1 MSTTVRALALP
12 SGFVSQ
18 PESPAVAVS
27 TTTVEPK
34 SARLVNC
41 AHCGAAVERCRT
53 RRHPRVSGDVCYFLR
68 VYRGREVVVSCFE
81 QLDQQA
87 FSAKAPRN
95 PKGIKSSSKSSTQS
109 QAARAARRAARTECP
124 KGPTGSSQKYGP
136 GKVGPQKAGMMNKG
150 RAKK

>member
-1 MSTTVRALALP
+1 MSTTVRSLSLP
-12 SGFVSQ
+12 AGFVSK

-95 PKGIKSSSKSSTQS
+95 PKGIGSGSKGPNQTAS
-109 QAARAARRAARTECP
+109 ARAARRAARSECP
-124 KGPTGSSQKYGP
+124 KGPGGQKAGYKSKP
-136 GKVGPQKAGMMNKG
+136 LSPQKAGMMKG
-150 RAKK
+150 K